1 MILRSQTQMRTITA
15 ARAESSRAD
24 AADLAEF
31 AELAGYYG
39 PDSVTWR
46 VGSEAALMVGG
57 ARAILMQLAHPLVA
71 AGVGQHSS
79 YGSDPWGR
87 MYRTL
92 DLGRRMTFGTRS
104 EARAAARTIN
114 RLHTHVTG
122 ALEATAGGLPGG
134 TPYRAREPEL
144 LLWVFA
150 TLVDTAL
157 SLYPLLV
164 GPLSADEQE
173 RYYQEGVE
181 GMRLLGMAVEA
192 APPTVA
198 AFKGYMRDM
207 LAGDALALTPPA
219 ADVAR
224 TILNMPAPLALRPL
238 LRPALLLNERLTIG
252 LLPPPLR
259 DLYGFRWSDRQQRLF
274 DLWTASMR
282 LMVPRLPALVRQP
295 PWARAAWRRMRRRY

>member
-1 MILRSQTQMRTITA
+1 MILRSQTTTA
-15 ARAESSRAD
+15 HAEPARAD
-24 AADLAEF
+24 A

-46 VGSEAALMVGG
+46 VGSEAALMIGG

-71 AGVGQHSS
+71 AGVGRHSS

-92 DLGRRMTFGTRS
+92 DLGRRMTFGTRG

-122 ALEATAGGLPGG
+122 ELDAAAGSLPGG
-134 TPYRAREPEL
+134 TPYHAREPEL

-173 RYYQEGVE
+173 RYYREGVE

-192 APPTVA
+192 APPTVTT
-198 AFKGYMRDM
+198 FKGYMRDM
-207 LAGDALALTPPA
+207 LAGDVLALTPPA

-238 LRPALLLNERLTIG
+238 RPLLRPALFVNERLTIG
-252 LLPPPLR
+252 LLPPALR
-259 DLYGFRWSDRQQRLF
+259 DLYGFRWSDGQQALF
-274 DLWTASMR
+274 DLWAASMR

-295 PWARAAWRRMRRRY
+295 PWARAAWRRVRRGY

>member
-1 MILRSQTQMRTITA
+1 MILRSQTRTLSTA
-15 ARAESSRAD
+15 TPATTARADE
-24 AADLAEF
+24 

-92 DLGRRMTFGTRS
+92 DLGRRMTFGTRG
-104 EARAAARTIN
+104 EARAAARIIN

-122 ALEATAGGLPGG
+122 ALEATAGSLPGG

-164 GPLSADEQE
+164 GPLSADEEEQ
-173 RYYQEGVE
+173 YYREGVE

-192 APPTVA
+192 APPTVM
-198 AFKGYMRDM
+198 AFKSYMRDM
-207 LAGDALALTPPA
+207 LEGDVLALTPPA

-238 LRPALLLNERLTIG
+238 LRPALFVNKQLTIG
-252 LLPPPLR
+252 LLPPTLR
-259 DLYGFRWSDRQQRLF
+259 DLYGFRWSREQQALF
-274 DLWTASMR
+274 DLWAAGMR

>member
-1 MILRSQTQMRTITA
+1 MILRSQTRAITTTRTVP
-15 ARAESSRAD
+15 RLDE
-24 AADLAEF
+24 AEF

-92 DLGRRMTFGTRS
+92 DLGRRMTFGTRG

-122 ALEATAGGLPGG
+122 ELAVTAGSLAGG

-164 GPLSADEQE
+164 GPLSANEQE
-173 RYYQEGVE
+173 QYYQEGVE

-192 APPTVA
+192 APPSLA

-224 TILNMPAPLALRPL
+224 TILNMPAPLPLRPL
-238 LRPALLLNERLTIG
+238 LRPALFMNEQLTIG
-252 LLPPPLR
+252 LLPPRLR
-259 DLYGFRWSDRQQRLF
+259 DLYGFRWSHGQQALF
-274 DLWTASMR
+274 DLWAASMR
-282 LMVPRLPALVRQP
+282 LMVPRLPAMVRQP
-295 PWARAAWRRMRRRY
+295 PWARAAWRRMRRGY